1 MTDMSVNAVE
11 LEEVTS
17 NTGTEKLLKADKL
30 NLVADVKVELTIELG
45 NAELTVQELFDLKKD
60 GVLKLNASVN
70 SDLLVKLNGNVVA
83 TGKLVAVDDNF
94 GVQITH
100 VSS

>member
-17 NTGTEKLLKADKL
+17 NAGTEKLLKADKL
-30 NLVADVKVELTIELG
+30 NLVADVKVVLTIELG

-60 GVLKLNASVN
+60 GVLKLNANVN

>member
-60 GVLKLNASVN
+60 GVLKLNANVN

-83 TGKLVAVDDNF
+83 TGKLVAVEDNF

>member
-11 LEEVTS
+11 LEEVAP
-17 NTGTEKLLKADKL
+17 NTGSEKLLKAEKL
-30 NLVADVKVELTIELG
+30 NLVADVRVELTIELG

-60 GVLKLNASVN
+60 SVLKLNAGVN

-100 VSS
+100 VNS

>member
-1 MTDMSVNAVE
+1 MTGMSVNTVE
-11 LEEVTS
+11 LEEVTP

-60 GVLKLNASVN
+60 GVLKLNANVN
-70 SDLLVKLNGNVVA
+70 SDLLIKLNGKIVA
-83 TGKLVAVDDNF
+83 TGKLVAVEDNF